1 MGVKDKIF
9 RDIAY
14 EYDQILFLCNPR
26 FLWNLWDFTGL
37 HVTEFT

>member
-9 RDIAY
+9 RDIAVD
-14 EYDQILFLCNPR
+14 YDQILFLCDSGV
-26 FLWNLWDFTGL
+26 LWSLWDFTGL